1 MSITSTRRVSTS
13 LSYSQPIKGGYD
25 VANKNQSFVETIDTA
40 NNVLVD
46 DETKNK
52 ENGYFNQSFVES
64 ENTFTDI
71 VVDESDVVESE
82 IDDIT
87 LVMNRTPLL
96 DNDNIYSSIE
106 QNRSVGIYGA
116 NQAISNGK
124 EDTRLDNPYLKYFY
138 ENNEVIEDIDELV

>member
-13 LSYSQPIKGGYD
+13 LSYSQPVKGGYD

-52 ENGYFNQSFVES
+52 ESGYFNQSLVEA
-64 ENTFTDI
+64 ENTFIDI

-82 IDDIT
+82 IDDVT
-87 LVMNRTPLL
+87 LVMNRAPLL
-96 DNDNIYSSIE
+96 DNDNMYSSIE

-116 NQAISNGK
+116 NQAISNEK